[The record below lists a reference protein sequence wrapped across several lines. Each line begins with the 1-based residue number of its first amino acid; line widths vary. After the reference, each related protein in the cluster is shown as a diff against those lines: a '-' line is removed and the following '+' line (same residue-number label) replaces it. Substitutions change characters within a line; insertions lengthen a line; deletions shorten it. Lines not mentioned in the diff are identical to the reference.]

1 MFTAQK
7 PDKIPSR
14 EILLRMYQ
22 LMFKARRFEE
32 TVSLL
37 FTNGELPGTV
47 HLYTGQEA
55 VAVGVCSALGADD
68 WITSTHRP
76 HGHAVAKGLPIRFL
90 MAELFGRTTGC
101 CGGYGGSMHLGDLDY
116 GMLPAIAIVAG
127 AIPIATGIALA
138 FKMQKTNKVVACFFG
153 DGAVNEGSFHEGVNM
168 AAIWNL
174 PAVFVCENN
183 LYGASTHISKVMKA
197 ENVADRASAYG
208 IPSVI
213 ADGMDVIDV
222 YNAAYGAVDRARM
235 GKGPT
240 LVECKTYR
248 YVGHSRSDPQ
258 LYRPKDEVEAW
269 KQKDP
274 IVRLKKF
281 LTEKKIA
288 AALEIEQLEKLV
300 EEEIED
306 AVDFAR
312 RSPHP
317 SPEDAIL
324 NVFTE

>member
-1 MFTAQK
+1 MCDK
-7 PDKIPSR
+7 PELDKPLTK
-14 EILLRMYQ
+14 ENLLQMYS

-37 FTNGELPGTV
+37 FTSGELPGTV

-55 VAVGVCSALGADD
+55 VAVGVCSALRQDD

-76 HGHAVAKGLPIRFL
+76 HGHAVAKDIPIKTL

-101 CGGYGGSMHLGDLDY
+101 CKGYGGSMHLGDINY
-116 GMLPAIAIVAG
+116 GMLPAIAIVGG

-138 FKMQKTNKVVACFFG
+138 FKMQKTRRVVACFFG
-153 DGAVNEGSFHEGVNM
+153 DGAVNEGAFHEGVNM

-174 PAVFVCENN
+174 PVVFICENN
-183 LYGASTHISKVMKA
+183 LYGASTHISRVTKT
-197 ENVADRASAYG
+197 ENVADRAIAYG

-213 ADGMDVIDV
+213 TDGMNVIDV
-222 YNAAYGAVDRARM
+222 YNAASKAIERART

-240 LVECKTYR
+240 LIECKTYR

-258 LYRPKDEVEAW
+258 LYRPKEEVEAW

-274 IVRLKKF
+274 IMQLKEF
-281 LTEKKIA
+281 LTSRKIA
-288 AALEIEQLEKLV
+288 TASEIKQLEKLI
-300 EEEIED
+300 EEEIEN
-306 AVDFAR
+306 AVNFAR
-312 RSPHP
+312 SSPHP
-317 SPEDAIL
+317 IPKDALL
-324 NVFTE
+324 NVFK